1 MALFGVGTQSL
12 LAVPRWVRMVA
23 GDLGESAMEAL
34 TKLVG
39 RIVLL
44 RTTVASHHD
53 ARRGHPGEPSKP
65 DQLPAH
71 AHSRVG

>member
-1 MALFGVGTQSL
+1 
-12 LAVPRWVRMVA
+12 MVA
-23 GDLGESAMEAL
+23 GDLGESAVQAL

-39 RIVLL
+39 RIVMLG
-44 RTTVASHHD
+44 TTVASHHD
-53 ARRGHPGEPSKP
+53 ARRGNPGEPSKP

>member
-1 MALFGVGTQSL
+1 VALFGAGTQGL
-12 LAVPRWVRMVA
+12 LRVPCWVRLVA
-23 GDLGESAMEAL
+23 RDLGESAMQAL
-34 TKLVG
+34 AKLVG
-39 RIVLL
+39 WIVLL

>member
-1 MALFGVGTQSL
+1 VVLFGAGTQGL

-53 ARRGHPGEPSKP
+53 ARRGHAGESSKP